1 MLIKSRFLDACIL
14 GFIVLST
21 YNPTLGLVMNE
32 VRKSF
37 DVNIGKMLSN
47 IDFSRLATIEEDE
60 LNDENDEE
68 DNEESPT

>member
-1 MLIKSRFLDACIL
+1 
-14 GFIVLST
+14 
-21 YNPTLGLVMNE
+21 MNE
-32 VRKSF
+32 VKKSF

-60 LNDENDEE
+60 LNDEE

>member
-1 MLIKSRFLDACIL
+1 MQSF
-14 GFIVLST
+14 S
-21 YNPTLGLVMNE
+21 LVMNE
-32 VRKSF
+32 VKKSF

-60 LNDENDEE
+60 LNDEE

>member
-1 MLIKSRFLDACIL
+1 
-14 GFIVLST
+14 
-21 YNPTLGLVMNE
+21 
-32 VRKSF
+32 
-37 DVNIGKMLSN
+37 MLSN